1 MRQLYVCSRPILS
14 SDGKAHRHLI
24 GILSQNDDGEYQFEY
39 KLDDSVI
46 CNSLILSIFPNVDK
60 VYNDAE
66 TRILLE
72 DYFPSENDTVFMRD
86 ILKKSGFK
94 HYDEWEWLKT
104 FESDDTDSETVLYET
119 LPEDVICHIPEIT
132 EGDIE
137 NDVTDSENWDTKS
150 DDLIEKYE
158 DFEFPDFDENK
169 PENTE
174 DEELDDLDDLNLD
187 ELFGPDNSMFDDD
200 EPSVI
205 QNAVNLEKTQPD
217 NRQESKPKSQKTV
230 TTIVKTTVYKRKKTN
245 SVADFIEPPPE
256 SPMDILQQRLIEN
269 QKKRQEELAKKL
281 KENPYDN

>member
-14 SDGKAHRHLI
+14 SDGNAHRHLI

-46 CNSLILSIFPNVDK
+46 CDSLILSIFPNVDK

-104 FESDDTDSETVLYET
+104 FESDDTDSETILYET
-119 LPEDVICHIPEIT
+119 LPEDVICHIPIIT
-132 EGDIE
+132 EEDIDITGNE
-137 NDVTDSENWDTKS
+137 NQDTKS
-150 DDLIEKYE
+150 DDLTENYE
-158 DFEFPDFDENK
+158 DFEFPDFDESK
-169 PENTE
+169 PEN
-174 DEELDDLDDLNLD
+174 EEIDDLDDLDLD
-187 ELFGPDNSMFDDD
+187 ELFGPDNSLFDED
-200 EPSVI
+200 ETSII
-205 QNAVNLEKTQPD
+205 QNAVNLEKPQTE
-217 NRQESKPKSQKTV
+217 NKQECKPKSQKTM
-230 TTIVKTTVYKRKKTN
+230 TTIVKTTIYKRKKTN

-256 SPMDILQQRLIEN
+256 SPIDILQQRLIEN

-281 KENPYDN
+281 KENPYDD

>member
-14 SDGKAHRHLI
+14 SDGNAHRHLI

-46 CNSLILSIFPNVDK
+46 CDSLILSIFPNVDK

-104 FESDDTDSETVLYET
+104 FESDDTDSETILYET
-119 LPEDVICHIPEIT
+119 LPEDIICHIPIIT
-132 EGDIE
+132 EEDIDITGNE
-137 NDVTDSENWDTKS
+137 NQDTKS
-150 DDLIEKYE
+150 DDLTENYE
-158 DFEFPDFDENK
+158 DFEFPDFDESK
-169 PENTE
+169 PEN
-174 DEELDDLDDLNLD
+174 EEIDDLDDLDLD
-187 ELFGPDNSMFDDD
+187 ELFGPDNSLFDED
-200 EPSVI
+200 ETSII
-205 QNAVNLEKTQPD
+205 QNAVNLEKPQTE
-217 NRQESKPKSQKTV
+217 NKQECKPKSQKTM
-230 TTIVKTTVYKRKKTN
+230 TTIVKTTIYKRKKTN

-256 SPMDILQQRLIEN
+256 SPIDILQQRLIEN

-281 KENPYDN
+281 KENPYDD

>member
-14 SDGKAHRHLI
+14 SDGNAHRHLI

-46 CNSLILSIFPNVDK
+46 CDSLILSIFPNVDK
-60 VYNDAE
+60 IYNDAE

-104 FESDDTDSETVLYET
+104 FESDDTDSETILYET
-119 LPEDVICHIPEIT
+119 LPEDVICHIPIIT
-132 EGDIE
+132 EEGI
-137 NDVTDSENWDTKS
+137 DVTDNENQDTKS
-150 DDLIEKYE
+150 DDLTENYE
-158 DFEFPDFDENK
+158 DFEFPDFDESK
-169 PENTE
+169 PEN
-174 DEELDDLDDLNLD
+174 EEIDDLDDLDLD
-187 ELFGPDNSMFDDD
+187 ELFGPDNSLFDED
-200 EPSVI
+200 ETSII
-205 QNAVNLEKTQPD
+205 QNAVNLEKPQTE
-217 NRQESKPKSQKTV
+217 NKQECKPKSQKTM
-230 TTIVKTTVYKRKKTN
+230 TTIVKTTIYKRKKTN

-256 SPMDILQQRLIEN
+256 SPIDILQQRLIEN

-281 KENPYDN
+281 KENPYDD

>member
-14 SDGKAHRHLI
+14 SDGNAHRHLI

-46 CNSLILSIFPNVDK
+46 CDSLILSIFPNVDK

-104 FESDDTDSETVLYET
+104 FESDDTDSETILYET
-119 LPEDVICHIPEIT
+119 LPEDVICHIPIIAE
-132 EGDIE
+132 EDI
-137 NDVTDSENWDTKS
+137 DVTDDESQDTKS
-150 DDLIEKYE
+150 DDLTEDYE
-158 DFEFPDFDENK
+158 DFEFPDFDESK
-169 PENTE
+169 PEN
-174 DEELDDLDDLNLD
+174 EEIDDLDDLDLD
-187 ELFGPDNSMFDDD
+187 ELFGPDNSLFDED
-200 EPSVI
+200 ETSII
-205 QNAVNLEKTQPD
+205 QNAVNLEKPQTENKQKC
-217 NRQESKPKSQKTV
+217 KPKSQKTM
-230 TTIVKTTVYKRKKTN
+230 TTIVKTTIYKRKKTN

-256 SPMDILQQRLIEN
+256 SPIDILQQRLIEN

-281 KENPYDN
+281 KENPYDD